1 VRRLSAELV
10 RRLADGLVR
19 LSAIDLRLEA
29 EFEEDR
35 RVELA
40 RIHGEIA
47 AVADYVT
54 RLRAQIRALRPNEL
68 LNARLP
74 QARGELSD
82 VKAEGETASNAIM
95 AAAEGILSIE
105 DLPPAEYRGLVEEKV
120 FEIMQACS
128 FQDLA
133 GQRITRA
140 TTALTEIEKRLA
152 RFASAVKVPD
162 AVENFDRAAIMREAR
177 KEVLLV
183 EGPQAATIAIE
194 QDAVDRMF
202 A

>member
-1 VRRLSAELV
+1 MRRLSAELV

-19 LSAIDLRLEA
+19 LSAIDRRLEE

-35 RVELA
+35 RIELA
-40 RIHGEIA
+40 HIHGEIA
-47 AVADYVT
+47 AVADYVG

-68 LNARLP
+68 LSARLP

-95 AAAEGILSIE
+95 AAAEDILAID
-105 DLPPAEYRGLVEEKV
+105 DLPLADYRGRVEEKV
-120 FEIMQACS
+120 LDIMQACS

-140 TTALTEIEKRLA
+140 TTALTEIEKRLS
-152 RFASAVKVPD
+152 RFAQAVKVPD
-162 AVENFDRAAIMREAR
+162 AIGSFDREAITREAR

-183 EGPQAATIAIE
+183 EGPQVAALAIE